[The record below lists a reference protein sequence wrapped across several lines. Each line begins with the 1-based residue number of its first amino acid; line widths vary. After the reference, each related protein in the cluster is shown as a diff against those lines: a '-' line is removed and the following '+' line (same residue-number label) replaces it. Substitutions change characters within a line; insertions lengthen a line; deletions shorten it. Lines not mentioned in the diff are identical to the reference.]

1 MIHIIHIID
10 NFFINLSL
18 NDLGVCLENVL
29 DLSLNDLGVCLEN
42 VLVILEES

>member
-29 DLSLNDLGVCLEN
+29 
-42 VLVILEES
+42 VILEES